1 MEVPRVI
8 ERLRNNLSEQKKV
21 DPVPDRFQ
29 GAAEAGVMIL
39 VRATAAPCIAL
50 TVRSSHLSSHAGEV
64 ALPGG
69 KRDSTDRSLAAAAL
83 RETEEELGVPVVE
96 IELLGQLSGLVSKH
110 GLWVTPFVGIVQDQ
124 TIFQPNAG
132 EVQTVFEVPLDW
144 LKTDPRS
151 STERLDRQGI
161 VQWAPVYE
169 YQGHRIW
176 GLTALILENLIAVGL
191 A

>member
-8 ERLRNNLSEQKKV
+8 ERLRNNLSEQKKG

-29 GAAEAGVMIL
+29 EAAEAGVMIL
-39 VRATAAPCIAL
+39 VRATTAPCVAL
-50 TVRSSHLSSHAGEV
+50 TVRSSHLSTHAGEV

-83 RETEEELGVPVVE
+83 RETEEELGVPVIE
-96 IELLGQLSGLVSKH
+96 IELLGQLPGLVSKH

>member
-1 MEVPRVI
+1 
-8 ERLRNNLSEQKKV
+8 
-21 DPVPDRFQ
+21 
-29 GAAEAGVMIL
+29 
-39 VRATAAPCIAL
+39 
-50 TVRSSHLSSHAGEV
+50 
-64 ALPGG
+64 
-69 KRDSTDRSLAAAAL
+69 
-83 RETEEELGVPVVE
+83 
-96 IELLGQLSGLVSKH
+96 
-110 GLWVTPFVGIVQDQ
+110 VTPFVGIVQDQ

>member
-1 MEVPRVI
+1 IEGDCPPQEWKERPHRRIDCNNSWQEYKGRLLVITMEVPRVI

-39 VRATAAPCIAL
+39 VRATTAPCIAL

-83 RETEEELGVPVVE
+83 RETEEELGVPV
-96 IELLGQLSGLVSKH
+96 I
-110 GLWVTPFVGIVQDQ
+110 
-124 TIFQPNAG
+124 
-132 EVQTVFEVPLDW
+132 
-144 LKTDPRS
+144 
-151 STERLDRQGI
+151 
-161 VQWAPVYE
+161 
-169 YQGHRIW
+169 
-176 GLTALILENLIAVGL
+176 
-191 A
+191 

>member
-1 MEVPRVI
+1 MI
-8 ERLRNNLSEQKKV
+8 ERLRNNLSEQKRV

-39 VRATAAPCIAL
+39 VRATTAPCIAL

-83 RETEEELGVPVVE
+83 RETEEELGVLVTE
-96 IELLGQLSGLVSKH
+96 IELLGQLPGLVSKH

-151 STERLDRQGI
+151 STERLDRQDI

-169 YQGHRIW
+169 FQGHRIW

>member
-1 MEVPRVI
+1 
-8 ERLRNNLSEQKKV
+8 
-21 DPVPDRFQ
+21 
-29 GAAEAGVMIL
+29 
-39 VRATAAPCIAL
+39 
-50 TVRSSHLSSHAGEV
+50 
-64 ALPGG
+64 
-69 KRDSTDRSLAAAAL
+69 
-83 RETEEELGVPVVE
+83 
-96 IELLGQLSGLVSKH
+96 LGQLSGLVSKH